1 MISGILRAFIA
12 GNGLFLGATQ
22 SYNFRFDPSQQKH
35 QEALI
40 NAIAEMTGLGSE
52 IKLQE
57 GRYAIFMK

>member
-1 MISGILRAFIA
+1 MAS
-12 GNGLFLGATQ
+12 
-22 SYNFRFDPSQQKH
+22 NFSVNPSDRFFKFDPSQQKH